1 MYLPTYEHHECK
13 DNSAEE
19 GNSGDSSIQVTHFS
33 PYSVTLINGCIMLD
47 STTGSFYIFANL
59 LTKLGVKP
67 IRKERRAIEQLYGI
81 LKKTVEILKVRLPS
95 ILFEEFSKEMECK
108 NAAKEIL
115 TYLPNP
121 MISELKKKFSY
132 YNSPI
137 DDEGL
142 TIQPIHIIRSFRL

>member
-1 MYLPTYEHHECK
+1 
-13 DNSAEE
+13 
-19 GNSGDSSIQVTHFS
+19 
-33 PYSVTLINGCIMLD
+33 MLD

-67 IRKERRAIEQLYGI
+67 IRKERRVIEQLYGI

-95 ILFEEFSKEMECK
+95 ILFEEFSKEMVCI

-121 MISELKKKFSY
+121 MISEIKKKFSY

-142 TIQPIHIIRSFRL
+142 AMQPIHIIRSFRLWTN